1 MRARRTHVANRDDY
15 DSFDLPPPEVFDA
28 PPEPPVDE
36 APAEPSMGSTPS
48 LTAPVRV
55 CLVCGDDPS
64 VESGCGHFEVAT
76 VTALGRSMLHSL
88 AALRAQH
95 ESLRDE
101 LRALRR
107 LMAPTVASGDATIE
121 VREPPV
127 VAPRVVLIPPAA
139 KRPRRAAPVVTE
151 QGRFGFVEP
160 VTAVAEEAARDQGAA
175 AGEGQPEAT

>member
-36 APAEPSMGSTPS
+36 APTESAMASGPS
-48 LTAPVRV
+48 LTAPVQV

-64 VESGCGHFEVAT
+64 IESGCGHFEVAT
-76 VTALGRSMLHSL
+76 VTALSASMLHSL

-101 LRALRR
+101 LRTLRR
-107 LMAPTVASGDATIE
+107 LTGAGVVAGDATIE

-127 VAPRVVLIPPAA
+127 VAPRVVLIPPPTT
-139 KRPRRAAPVVTE
+139 KRPRRAAPAVTE

-160 VTAVAEEAARDQGAA
+160 VVEVVEEAAPGFIPT
-175 AGEGQPEAT
+175 QPG

>member
-28 PPEPPVDE
+28 PPEAPVDE
-36 APAEPSMGSTPS
+36 APAESAMASSPS

-76 VTALGRSMLHSL
+76 VTALSSSMLHSL
-88 AALRAQH
+88 ATLRAQH

-101 LRALRR
+101 LRGLRR

-127 VAPRVVLIPPAA
+127 VAPRVVLIPPPTT
-139 KRPRRAAPVVTE
+139 KRPRRAAPAVTE

-160 VTAVAEEAARDQGAA
+160 VVEGVEEAAPPVSPTRPG
-175 AGEGQPEAT
+175 

>member
-36 APAEPSMGSTPS
+36 APTESAMASGPS
-48 LTAPVRV
+48 LTAPARV
-55 CLVCGDDPS
+55 CLACGDDPS
-64 VESGCGHFEVAT
+64 IEGGCGHFEVAT
-76 VTALGRSMLHSL
+76 VTALSSSMLHSL
-88 AALRAQH
+88 SALRAQH

-107 LMAPTVASGDATIE
+107 LMGAGVVAGDATIE

-127 VAPRVVLIPPAA
+127 AAPRVVLIPPPAT
-139 KRPRRAAPVVTE
+139 KRPRRAAPEVTG

-160 VTAVAEEAARDQGAA
+160 VVEAVEESAA
-175 AGEGQPEAT
+175 AVSPKRPG